1 MGGGVATSCR
11 RGRATS
17 AAEAS
22 LETVMRASL
31 VDTRP
36 DDDFRY
42 QVASRV
48 FYDPQGADGAD
59 DSLQNYIHAVSYG
72 QASISGIV
80 FPTVR
85 PADAD
90 VTGAAMTGFHPVT
103 ATPTCWPF
111 FRTPSGPIGTPGRG
125 GMSTHATASR
135 AFATVA
141 LFEDP
146 NQTRRQSTGVWAMET
161 LHMVTEL
168 GTSTT
173 GRQARGVRRYGQRRR
188 FESPVHPYEVCDG
201 LDLGHR
207 RRSPSIRDPDLR
219 PARHRSPAATST
231 RPGYRGQGP
240 GRSPR
245 STVGGR
251 SVRTQGRL
259 RRRHHRTKTQ
269 RPVGT
274 ARLPVGAPSAS
285 KGGALE
291 EVHLLVHLAPYIK
304 GANGHE
310 APGNGAPLTDSGMP
324 VVHARRRRSGAVGR
338 VARLPAAT
346 IRRFRPPWLVPRRR

>member
-1 MGGGVATSCR
+1 
-11 RGRATS
+11 
-17 AAEAS
+17 
-22 LETVMRASL
+22 MRASL

-36 DDDFRY
+36 DDDFGY

-59 DSLQNYIHAVSYG
+59 DSLQNYIQPVSYG

-85 PADAD
+85 SADAD
-90 VTGAAMTGFHPVT
+90 VTGAAMDRLPSGHGYTHR
-103 ATPTCWPF
+103 WPF

-161 LHMVTEL
+161 LHMVTEFGDL
-168 GTSTT
+168 YNGSPSTGRTTLWPTPALRVTRAPIRSLRWAGSRPQTSLAINPGPGPTTCTPSVSGSHIHPAGLPRSGSRSFLSKHGWRSISTNAGTS
-173 GRQARGVRRYGQRRR
+173 
-188 FESPVHPYEVCDG
+188 
-201 LDLGHR
+201 
-207 RRSPSIRDPDLR
+207 
-219 PARHRSPAATST
+219 PAKASS
-231 RPGYRGQGP
+231 
-240 GRSPR
+240 S
-245 STVGGR
+245 
-251 SVRTQGRL
+251 
-259 RRRHHRTKTQ
+259 TKTQ

-285 KGGALE
+285 KVGAL
-291 EVHLLVHLAPYIK
+291 
-304 GANGHE
+304 
-310 APGNGAPLTDSGMP
+310 
-324 VVHARRRRSGAVGR
+324 
-338 VARLPAAT
+338 
-346 IRRFRPPWLVPRRR
+346 